1 MQLSRLCDTID
12 AHCGIVS
19 EKCSRLYAGQFDV
32 IELIWSEMCMCACS
46 FPPCSRLEYSFT
58 YVIAEIIDILLEL
71 SHNLPESYQVHWF
84 VAVKTLKFESLA

>member
-32 IELIWSEMCMCACS
+32 IELI
-46 FPPCSRLEYSFT
+46 
-58 YVIAEIIDILLEL
+58 
-71 SHNLPESYQVHWF
+71 
-84 VAVKTLKFESLA
+84 

>member
-32 IELIWSEMCMCACS
+32 IELIWSEMCVRVPS
-46 FPPCSRLEYSFT
+46 CSRLEYSFT